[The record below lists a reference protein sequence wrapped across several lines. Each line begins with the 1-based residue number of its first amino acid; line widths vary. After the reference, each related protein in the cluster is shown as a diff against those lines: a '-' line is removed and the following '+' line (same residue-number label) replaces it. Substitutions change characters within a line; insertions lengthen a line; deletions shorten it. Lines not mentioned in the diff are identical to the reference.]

1 MSKRMHFRVSHR
13 DKAERAIITALRSVG
28 ASVYQVNGKDLPDLV
43 VGFRGVTTLLEVKTK
58 GLETTDKR
66 NGKTYTRT
74 TETSKGQKK
83 FLETWRG
90 GPAAV
95 VHEPVEALMMIG
107 CPFVAEMEGPRWL
120 ALNGAF
126 LCEGCWVPENGL
138 HDTKCP
144 RRQALK
150 VPGKVKSA
158 YRAAKEARD
167 VLLKKRACV
176 VCPAPTNDAGYACAE
191 HDPAGISPASLA
203 SIAGELKPVPGL
215 PMAPS
220 WMAEAVREHNEE
232 LAKAKTCEMGPC
244 LSERMGHSPYC
255 IVHSNPIVLSQ
266 EGQAQPV
273 TMERVKAVLEKMRP
287 SRGVEGELQPLKKR
301 TGKHKAMLEIA
312 QKAAARG
319 EKVVLATPDGF
330 VSVSP
335 RPSAP

>member
-1 MSKRMHFRVSHR
+1 MHFRVSHR
-13 DKAERAIITALRSVG
+13 DKAERAIITALRSAG
-28 ASVYQVNGKDLPDLV
+28 ASVYPVNGKDLPDLLC
-43 VGFRGVTTLLEVKTK
+43 GFRGVTTLLEVKTK

-144 RRQALK
+144 RRTSLK

-167 VLLKKRACV
+167 VLPKKSVDTCV
-176 VCPAPTNDAGYACAE
+176 MAGCSAPVKGGYFCAT
-191 HDPAGISPASLA
+191 HDDMSPS
-203 SIAGELKPVPGL
+203 
-215 PMAPS
+215 PS
-220 WMAEAVREHNEE
+220 HVAEDRTKAEAMAEPSRAAAVEHSTHKYVAPMEGDF
-232 LAKAKTCEMGPC
+232 LAAAID
-244 LSERMGHSPYC
+244 L
-255 IVHSNPIVLSQ
+255 
-266 EGQAQPV
+266 
-273 TMERVKAVLEKMRP
+273 
-287 SRGVEGELQPLKKR
+287 RGVEGELQSLRQCACCHAP
-301 TGKHKAMLEIA
+301 TVHGKEGRGSCWAPECPCMEFTAPPASHPAIA
-312 QKAAARG
+312 
-319 EKVVLATPDGF
+319 
-330 VSVSP
+330 
-335 RPSAP
+335 RPSMPKNLPAAEK